1 MSTTASP
8 ARGDGVSPA
17 TRLCWELARQTR
29 PDDVLIVGVGT
40 PLAATAALLAR
51 EVLHP
56 SLTVLFGTA
65 VAPRRIDL
73 AASILDSTAAPR
85 AAIGNYSQVEV
96 LDLVARG
103 GVTLQ
108 YVSPIEVDALG
119 NVNASRVRRAD
130 GGWRRFPGSLA
141 IADTA
146 ALVGR
151 LVAYRVGH
159 HKRFFPQR
167 VAFVSGASG
176 AERERL
182 GAMNAAAV
190 RGSGSG
196 VTTAVTERATV
207 HLGTRPRLVD
217 YDDTIGDG
225 TIDAGTIDA
234 VTAEFGFSVD
244 TTSSRAREPIPTDV
258 LAAIDAIDP
267 LGVRNLEDKDHR
279 TAVLTRISTRI
290 SARGDAGGARDTAA
304 RGDAAQ

>member
-1 MSTTASP
+1 MSTPP
-8 ARGDGVSPA
+8 APAGINAVSPA

-29 PDDVLIVGVGT
+29 ADDVLIVGVGT

-85 AAIGNYSQVEV
+85 AAIGNYTQVEV

-159 HKRFFPQR
+159 QKRFFPER
-167 VAFVSGASG
+167 VAFVSGASAG
-176 AERERL
+176 ERTRRT
-182 GAMNAAAV
+182 AANAAAV
-190 RGSGSG
+190 GAPGSG
-196 VTTAVTERATV
+196 VTVAVTESATV

-217 YDDTIGDG
+217 YEGMLDS
-225 TIDAGTIDA
+225 
-234 VTAEFGFSVD
+234 VTAEFGFAVD
-244 TTSSRAREPIPTDV
+244 TASSRQREPIPADV
-258 LAAIDAIDP
+258 LAAIDVIDP

-279 TAVLTRISTRI
+279 STVIARI
-290 SARGDAGGARDTAA
+290 SARGGATR
-304 RGDAAQ
+304 

>member
-1 MSTTASP
+1 MSGATPRT
-8 ARGDGVSPA
+8 DHDDVSPA

-85 AAIGNYSQVEV
+85 AAIGNYTQVEV

-108 YVSPIEVDALG
+108 YVSPIEVDAIG

-159 HKRFFPQR
+159 QRRFFPQR
-167 VAFVSGASG
+167 AAFVSGAS
-176 AERERL
+176 AVEREHRASASSPT
-182 GAMNAAAV
+182 GTSTPDGAAV
-190 RGSGSG
+190 RARGAG
-196 VTTAVTERATV
+196 VTVAVTESATV
-207 HLGTRPRLVD
+207 RLGERPQLVD
-217 YDDTIGDG
+217 YEGELAT
-225 TIDAGTIDA
+225 
-234 VTAEFGFSVD
+234 VVAEFGFAVD
-244 TTSSRAREPIPTDV
+244 TTTSRLREPVPAEV

-267 LGVRNLEDKDHR
+267 LGVRNLEDKDQR
-279 TAVLTRISTRI
+279 SAVLARI
-290 SARGDAGGARDTAA
+290 AA
-304 RGDAAQ
+304 RGGATR

>member
-1 MSTTASP
+1 MSSATTNGGH
-8 ARGDGVSPA
+8 GDVSPA

-85 AAIGNYSQVEV
+85 AAIGNYTQVEV

-119 NVNASRVRRAD
+119 NVNASRVRRKD

-159 HKRFFPQR
+159 QRRFFPQR
-167 VAFVSGASG
+167 AAFVSGASAVERANRASVRAPG
-176 AERERL
+176 A
-182 GAMNAAAV
+182 
-190 RGSGSG
+190 G
-196 VTTAVTERATV
+196 VTVAVTEGATV
-207 HLGTRPRLVD
+207 HLGERPQLVD
-217 YDDTIGDG
+217 YEGELAT
-225 TIDAGTIDA
+225 
-234 VTAEFGFSVD
+234 VVAEFGFAVD
-244 TTSSRAREPIPTDV
+244 TATSRLRESVPAEV

-267 LGVRNLEDKDHR
+267 LGVRNLEDKDQR
-279 TAVLTRISTRI
+279 SAVLARI
-290 SARGDAGGARDTAA
+290 AA
-304 RGDAAQ
+304 RGGATR

>member
-1 MSTTASP
+1 MSGGNTP
-8 ARGDGVSPA
+8 VGDAVTPA

-85 AAIGNYSQVEV
+85 AAIGNYTQVEV

-159 HKRFFPQR
+159 QRRFFPER
-167 VAFVSGASG
+167 VAFVSGAS
-176 AERERL
+176 AVERARRDATVH
-182 GAMNAAAV
+182 GTGV
-190 RGSGSG
+190 G
-196 VTTAVTERATV
+196 VTVAVTESATV
-207 HLGTRPRLVD
+207 RLGERPQLVD
-217 YDDTIGDG
+217 YDGELAT
-225 TIDAGTIDA
+225 
-234 VTAEFGFSVD
+234 VSAEFGFAVD
-244 TTSSRAREPIPTDV
+244 TTTSRLREPVPAEV
-258 LAAIDAIDP
+258 LAAIDSIDP

-279 TAVLTRISTRI
+279 SAVLARI
-290 SARGDAGGARDTAA
+290 SAHGNSHGSAR
-304 RGDAAQ
+304 

>member
-1 MSTTASP
+1 MSGGNTP
-8 ARGDGVSPA
+8 VGDAVTPA

-85 AAIGNYSQVEV
+85 AAIGNYTQVEV

-159 HKRFFPQR
+159 QRRFFPER
-167 VAFVSGASG
+167 VAFVSGAS
-176 AERERL
+176 AVERAR
-182 GAMNAAAV
+182 
-190 RGSGSG
+190 RD
-196 VTTAVTERATV
+196 ATV
-207 HLGTRPRLVD
+207 HGTGAGVTVAVTDSATVRLGERPQLVD
-217 YDDTIGDG
+217 YTG
-225 TIDAGTIDA
+225 TIEH
-234 VTAEFGFSVD
+234 VTAEFGFTVD
-244 TTSSRAREPIPTDV
+244 TTTSRMREPVPTEV

-279 TAVLTRISTRI
+279 SAVLARVST
-290 SARGDAGGARDTAA
+290 RGDA
-304 RGDAAQ
+304 RGSAQ